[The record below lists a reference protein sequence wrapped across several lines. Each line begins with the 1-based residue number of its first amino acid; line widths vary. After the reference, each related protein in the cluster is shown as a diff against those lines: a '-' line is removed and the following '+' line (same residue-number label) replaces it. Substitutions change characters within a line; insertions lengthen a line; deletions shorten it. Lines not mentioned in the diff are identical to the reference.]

1 MKYEGDRI
9 WTSVRQRYNINVSDF
24 TDDTEFLVYVLGL
37 MADRKTKLPN
47 LGDDGKTVVL
57 EAALDWYSSES
68 GREIEVPAEEIVR
81 GKIKPIEELGYK
93 AKTTTGKT
101 YVLTKEE
108 MERIARENK
117 SIGRFV
123 AGKLV
128 GLERRAMSGVRR
140 LFG

>member
-1 MKYEGDRI
+1 VKYEGDRI

>member
-9 WTSVRQRYNINVSDF
+9 WTSVRQRYSINVSDF
-24 TDDTEFLVYVLGL
+24 SDDTEFLVYVLGL

-81 GKIKPIEELGYK
+81 GKIRPIKEIGYK